1 MKNKILAIVLA
12 VLVLVSVFS
21 VSVFA
26 DDNENGDAPVTL
38 TSTGSTETTEAT
50 EATETTTETSAT
62 TTTTTTETAT
72 TEKTWIEKNTGLVIM
87 LAVIVVGVIV
97 FFIVYFASPKFK
109 EKVNKFWKD
118 YNAEFKKLVW
128 PTKQQLVRNSAV
140 VIVTIIVA
148 GALLAL
154 LDLGFSRGFSAL
166 KDLVEYIWPAP

>member
-50 EATETTTETSAT
+50 ETTTETSAT
-62 TTTTTTETAT
+62 TTTTTTETDT
-72 TEKTWIEKNTGLVIM
+72 TEKTWIEKNMGLVIM